1 MSEPGRTDAEL
12 LAAHVA
18 GEPDAFGELFGRH
31 RDRLWAV
38 AVRTTGDAELAADG
52 LQEGMIAAFRRADSF
67 RGDAQVTTWLHRI
80 VVNACLDLLRR
91 RAVRRTEQLP
101 DELDDLGD
109 RGSLQT
115 VADTLDPAETAV
127 RRERAELVHA
137 ALRLLPDEQRAA
149 VVLVDMEGYPVA
161 EVAAMLDCAV
171 GTVKS
176 RCSRA
181 RARLSGLLTELLDTD
196 PGTESSLTPA
206 PGNPPASSYVGSETP
221 RGPPTPPAD

>member
-1 MSEPGRTDAEL
+1 MASEATDAEL

-18 GEPDAFGELFGRH
+18 GDTEAFGELFGRH

-67 RGDAQVTTWLHRI
+67 RGDAQVTTWLHRV

-91 RAVRRTEQLP
+91 RAVRRADPLP
-101 DELDDLGD
+101 DELDELGGAD
-109 RGSLQT
+109 RGSLRT
-115 VADTLDPAETAV
+115 ADDALDPAELSV
-127 RRERAELVHA
+127 RRERADLVLA
-137 ALRLLPDEQRAA
+137 ALRLLPEEQRAA

-161 EVAAMLDCAV
+161 EVAEILDCAV

-181 RARLSGLLTELLDTD
+181 RARLAVVLAELLDADTESHLTPTTGN
-196 PGTESSLTPA
+196 PGT
-206 PGNPPASSYVGSETP
+206 SSYVGSETP
-221 RGPPTPPAD
+221 RGPPPVPTD